1 MSKRYP
7 PIYSVIAIIALVT
20 VAATNTKGATLYV
33 ASTIVKTLATV
44 TSNMANQLGFMLAS
58 GFAAVS
64 SFTDTYAVFC
74 LHVIIVAIYCKM
86 LFGKRAKEVHN
97 AIKQTINDY
106 KNGRCSQSE
115 ANLTLYFWAMW
126 FYMATACVIGLTI
139 ANIVIPKFWHISMMQ
154 LLEIVSNNL
163 LTDGFDI
170 TEQSFG
176 DIIINTSAITFIAID
191 ACKICIRNTDIHGN
205 GMLNLTED
213 SMTKLLSALGYDGN
227 AQ

>member
-7 PIYSVIAIIALVT
+7 PIYSIVAIIALVT
-20 VAATNTKGATLYV
+20 VATTNTKGAALYV
-33 ASTIVKTLATV
+33 TSTIVKTLAIL
-44 TSNMANQLGFMLAS
+44 TSNIANYLGFVLTD
-58 GFAAVS
+58 GFAIVI

-126 FYMATACVIGLTI
+126 FYMATACVIGLTV
-139 ANIVIPKFWHISMMQ
+139 ANIIIPNFWHISK
-154 LLEIVSNNL
+154 
-163 LTDGFDI
+163 
-170 TEQSFG
+170 
-176 DIIINTSAITFIAID
+176 TS
-191 ACKICIRNTDIHGN
+191 
-205 GMLNLTED
+205 
-213 SMTKLLSALGYDGN
+213 
-227 AQ
+227 